1 MEDIYS
7 SKERKKAA
15 SKHIPPSASPT
26 ENVQDSMTPAEEN
39 TTFSD
44 YSNAAR
50 LAAERE
56 FENAGKNAPPVSFN
70 YNTNRQQ
77 PPRDVYARDYSE
89 HANQINSNYSENLP
103 SNQPPKREDPP
114 KPKRKKKHF
123 KTIKKILIAACSLI
137 LVAAIALG
145 AVING
150 VLGSVNYNQTGHKK
164 NAYVDE
170 SKLYSDRK
178 VTNILLVG
186 VDRRKDNV
194 DSRSDTI
201 MLLSIDRKNNKIKMT
216 SFLRDSWV
224 DIPGKRHAKLN
235 SACTWGGVQLL
246 MDTLEY
252 NFNVQIDHY
261 VMVDFKMFQDIVNKL
276 GGIDVEVTEKEAKY
290 MRDKVHLDVKAGKS
304 EHLDGNEALWYC
316 RIRYLDTDFKRAER
330 QRKVLTAIISKVKQQ
345 SPAELLKIV
354 KEVLPDIETDMTK
367 KDLAALGTGAIFKY
381 MRYDLVQ
388 SRVPKDG
395 TWKNAKKKGLAVLEL
410 DINANKKYLYDF
422 IYGKEETIT
431 ETTTD

>member
-7 SKERKKAA
+7 SKERKRTA
-15 SKHIPPSASPT
+15 SKHVPPSAKPEEHKT
-26 ENVQDSMTPAEEN
+26 IENSVPYTEEN
-39 TTFSD
+39 TAFSD
-44 YSNAAR
+44 YSRAAR

-56 FENAGKNAPPVSFN
+56 FENAGRDAPPVN
-70 YNTNRQQ
+70 YNYNSNRQQ
-77 PPRDVYARDYSE
+77 PPRDIYASDYYE
-89 HANQINSNYSENLP
+89 HSAHTYQPRPENNSYSKAP
-103 SNQPPKREDPP
+103 VPKH
-114 KPKRKKKHF
+114 KKKRF
-123 KTIKKILIAACSLI
+123 GAVKKILLAACSLL
-137 LVAAIALG
+137 LVAVIAFG
-145 AVING
+145 AVVNQL
-150 VLGSVNYNQTGHKK
+150 LGSVSYNQTGHKK

-170 SKLYSDRK
+170 SKLYSDRQ

-201 MLLSIDRKNNKIKMT
+201 MLLSIDKKNKKIKMT

-224 DIPGKRHAKLN
+224 DIPGKRYAKLN
-235 SACTWGGVQLL
+235 SSCTWGGTQLL

-252 NFNVQIDHY
+252 NFNVRIDHY

-276 GGIDVEVTEKEAKY
+276 GGVDVEVTEKEAKY
-290 MRDKVHLDVKAGKS
+290 MRDKVHLDVKAGPN
-304 EHLDGNEALWYC
+304 EHLTGGEALWYC

-330 QRKVLTAIISKVKQQ
+330 QRKVLTAIISKVKAQ
-345 SPAELLKIV
+345 SPVELLKIA
-354 KEVLPDIETDMTK
+354 KEVLPDIETDMSK
-367 KDLAALGTGAIFKY
+367 KDLAALGTGALFKY

-388 SRVPKDG
+388 ARVPKDG

-422 IYGKEETIT
+422 IYGDEPVT
-431 ETTTD
+431 ETTTK